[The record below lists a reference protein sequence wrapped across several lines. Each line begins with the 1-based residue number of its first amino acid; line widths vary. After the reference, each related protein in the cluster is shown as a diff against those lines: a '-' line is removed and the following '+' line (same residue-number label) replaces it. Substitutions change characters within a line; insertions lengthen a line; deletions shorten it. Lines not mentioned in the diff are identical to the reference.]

1 MMIDPPKDGIY
12 NVKYYDSNRNV
23 VTCQAVYKSQSRK
36 KYYHLMGG
44 YLMNVFEWGYL

>member
-12 NVKYYDSNRNV
+12 KVSYYDSNRNV
-23 VTCQAVYKSQSRK
+23 VTCQAVYKAKSRK

>member
-1 MMIDPPKDGIY
+1 MIDPQKDGIY
-12 NVKYYDSNRNV
+12 KVSYYDSNLNV
-23 VTCQAVYKSQSRK
+23 VTCQAVFRKNSRK